1 MLVHKLTIVVASRF
15 DVVATIQV
23 VGVGAIAVGLHR
35 RKKIF
40 L

>member
-1 MLVHKLTIVVASRF
+1 MLLHKLTIVVASRF

-23 VGVGAIAVGLHR
+23 VGVGAVAVGLYR
-35 RKKIF
+35 RKNIF